1 MNVLDMDYDDNEP
14 EFKVHQRGKRQ
25 TPSHSQSSRRPT
37 YGRSRSKK
45 PTQVNG
51 MHRRRSRR
59 IMW

>member
-1 MNVLDMDYDDNEP
+1 MNTMGMDYDDNEP
-14 EFKVHQRGKRQ
+14 DFQAQHRAKRQ
-25 TPSHSQSSRRPT
+25 TSTHSQSSRRPT
-37 YGRSRSKK
+37 YGRKRSKK